1 MKYTISKKLSKG
13 FDEAVQNLKEAL
25 QREGFGVITEVDLKE
40 KFKDKLNVDFRR
52 YSIFG
57 ACNPALAYE
66 AVQLEPTIGVML
78 PCNVLVQENESGG
91 VEISAINPLNSIGA
105 IDNPMLDSLTK
116 TVSEKLQ
123 KVVDEL

>member
-105 IDNPMLDSLTK
+105 IDNPMLDTLAK

>member
-1 MKYTISKKLSKG
+1 MNHTINKKLSKG

-25 QREGFGVITEVDLKE
+25 QKEGFGVITEVDLKE

-52 YSIFG
+52 YTIFG

-78 PCNVLVQENESGG
+78 PCNVLVQENEGGG

-105 IDNPMLDSLTK
+105 IDNTKLDSLAK
-116 TVSEKLQ
+116 TVSEKL
-123 KVVDEL
+123 KMVVDSL